1 MIPSANP
8 TNKFRIKSKVTIHLT
23 ECPLKCTHVL
33 TSICPIADLFHIMR
47 INKLN
52 IANIACGTRLSTSIK
67 HSFFITPSVTL
78 KAFSL
83 LPQKPIMIIVL
94 F

>member
-1 MIPSANP
+1 
-8 TNKFRIKSKVTIHLT
+8 
-23 ECPLKCTHVL
+23 
-33 TSICPIADLFHIMR
+33 MR